1 MLDKKLLTL
10 VGAVGGANVL
20 ITILA
25 SLVVGTTVVG
35 PVGPSGSNGEIG
47 TSGSNGEV
55 GASGQ
60 NGQTPYIGENG
71 NWWIGS
77 SDTGV
82 SAGGTTNP
90 VDEDFVKDEYNLLT
104 DSLAV
109 EPLAAF
115 SMDTTWNDEIATTFT
130 HVSTQEQLLA
140 MESGGA
146 YILMQDI
153 VLTSSWTPLGLGS
166 PMTVQLDGNG
176 FSIIDLVLY
185 SDESNPVG
193 LFSSLNESI
202 IFDLTFENADIDR
215 TNSVSDT
222 GILAG
227 AISESWIR
235 NIVIEDSNVNGNSQ
249 TGLVAGYI
257 SDSELSDIVL
267 NNNTLT
273 ATSNT
278 GGITNLLTSSKV
290 RNVTVDNLTFAPNF
304 VLANE
309 IEGLTDR
316 YHVGGLF
323 GTIGMN
329 IQISNVSID
338 ELSMDFVNNSY
349 YLSNSNSVKEV
360 GGMIGKVDGQSNY
373 DSIIHLE
380 NIVIEDAD
388 ILARGD
394 VGGLIG
400 YVDSASLVLNDVQ
413 LLSASNIYAGSLL
426 DAEDTVDVENLT
438 ATNMDFLG
446 TNVGGLIGKTDDT
459 GVLIMDAFTD
469 ANIVGSG
476 YVGGFIGFADA
487 EQDEQDFIYIKNS
500 LSSNN
505 ITLTNNYGGGFVG
518 RADNLE
524 YVIVENAGN
533 HSEVFGYNTFST
545 NYANDVGGFFGSL
558 YEIDLFALISNAYNQ
573 GDVIGSNDVGG
584 FVGYNEI
591 EGLDDDSLSNG
602 GLILYNT
609 YNSGNISGFEDVGGF
624 VGEQYEQTNILEI
637 YNSFQ
642 AGTLYVGEGGTP
654 DFSSE
659 DYGGFIG
666 DNNDSNS
673 KINIFN
679 SFYLAGID
687 NEENVLFPIGYD
699 NSNSLSGGNGLPTTG
714 FINILISG
722 ANGEGNSFA
731 LTSMDIFEGEN
742 NFYFEDLWDFE
753 EAWTFEG
760 YIEGFPT
767 LIHTFDF

>member
-1 MLDKKLLTL
+1 VLDKKLLTL
-10 VGAVGGANVL
+10 VGSVGGANVL

-25 SLVVGTTVVG
+25 SLLVGTTVVG

-47 TSGSNGEV
+47 ASGSNGQV

-90 VDEDFVKDEYNLLT
+90 VDESFVKDEYNLLT

-109 EPLAAF
+109 EPLAPF
-115 SMDTTWNDEIATTFT
+115 SMDTAWNVWINPTFT
-130 HVSTQEQLLA
+130 PVSNQDQLLA
-140 MESGGA
+140 MVDGGS
-146 YILMQDI
+146 YILSQDI
-153 VLTSSWTPLGLGS
+153 VLTSLWTPLGLGS
-166 PMTVQLDGNG
+166 QMSVQLDGNG
-176 FSIIDLVLY
+176 FSIIDLVID
-185 SDESNPVG
+185 STESNPVG
-193 LFSSLNESI
+193 LFSSLDDSI

-215 TNSVSDT
+215 TNTISDT

-227 AISESWIR
+227 AISNSWLK
-235 NIVIEDSNVNGNSQ
+235 NIVIEDSNVNGIRE
-249 TGLVAGYI
+249 TGLVAGSI
-257 SDSELSDIVL
+257 SDSELSDIFL
-267 NNNTLT
+267 NQNTLT
-273 ATSNT
+273 ATSNS
-278 GGITNLLTSSKV
+278 GGISKLLTSSKV
-290 RNVTVDNLTFAPNF
+290 RNVNVFNLDFEPNF
-304 VLANE
+304 ILSRDT
-309 IEGLTDR
+309 EGLSDQSDL
-316 YHVGGLF
+316 GGLF

-329 IQISNVSID
+329 TQISNVSID
-338 ELSMDFVNNSY
+338 DLFMDFVNDSY
-349 YLSNSNSVKEV
+349 YVGQNLVNKV
-360 GGMIGKVDGQSNY
+360 GGLIGKVDGQTNY
-373 DSIIHLE
+373 DSITHLE
-380 NIVIEDAD
+380 NIVIEYAF
-388 ILARGD
+388 ISANSQ
-394 VGGLIG
+394 VGGIIG

-413 LLSASNIYAGSLL
+413 LFAPSTVYAGYLN
-426 DAEDTVDVENLT
+426 DAEDVVNVNNLT
-438 ATNMDFLG
+438 ATNMESLG
-446 TNVGGLIGKTDDT
+446 SYVGGLIGQTDGT

-469 ANIVGSG
+469 ANLVGSS
-476 YVGGFIGFADA
+476 YVGGFIGFADG
-487 EQDEQDFIYIKNS
+487 EQDEDEFVYIKNS
-500 LSSNN
+500 LSNNN
-505 ITLTNNYGGGFVG
+505 IRLTTDYGGGFVG

-533 HSEVFGYNTFST
+533 HSEVLGYNYFSE
-545 NYANDVGGFFGSL
+545 NFASDVGGFFGTL

-573 GDVIGSNDVGG
+573 GDVIGSNNVGG

-591 EGLDDDSLSNG
+591 EGLDDSSLSNG

-609 YNSGNISGFEDVGGF
+609 YNSGNISGSDDVGGF
-624 VGEQYEQTNILEI
+624 VGEQYDQTNILEI

-666 DNNDSNS
+666 DNDASRS
-673 KINIFN
+673 EINIFN
-679 SFYLAGID
+679 SFYLAAID
-687 NEENVLFPIGYD
+687 DEENVLFPIGYD
-699 NSNSLSGGNGLPTTG
+699 GSNSFSSLPTTG

-731 LTSMDIFEGEN
+731 LNSMDIFEGEN

-760 YIEGFPT
+760 NIEGFPT

>member
-47 TSGSNGEV
+47 ASGSNGEV

-104 DSLAV
+104 DSIAV

-166 PMTVQLDGNG
+166 TMSIQLDGNG
-176 FSIIDLVLY
+176 FSIIDLVID
-185 SDESNPVG
+185 STESNPVG
-193 LFSSLNESI
+193 LFSSLDDSI

-215 TNSVSDT
+215 TNTISDT

-227 AISESWIR
+227 AISNSWLK
-235 NIVIEDSNVNGNSQ
+235 NIAIEDSNVNGIRE
-249 TGLVAGYI
+249 TGLVAGSI
-257 SDSELSDIVL
+257 GDSELSDIVL

-273 ATSNT
+273 ATSNS
-278 GGITNLLTSSKV
+278 GGITKLLSSSKV
-290 RNVTVDNLTFAPNF
+290 RNVNVFNLAFEPNF
-304 VLANE
+304 ILSRDT
-309 IEGLTDR
+309 EGLIDKSDL
-316 YHVGGLF
+316 GGLF

-329 IQISNVSID
+329 IQINNVTID
-338 ELSMDFVNNSY
+338 NLFMDFVNDSY
-349 YLSNSNSVKEV
+349 YVATNLVNKV
-360 GGMIGKVDGQSNY
+360 GGLIGKVDGQNNY
-373 DSIIHLE
+373 DSITHLE
-380 NIVIEDAD
+380 NIVIEYAF
-388 ILARGD
+388 ILANSQ
-394 VGGLIG
+394 VGGIIG

-413 LLSASNIYAGSLL
+413 LFAPSTVYAGYLN
-426 DAEDTVDVENLT
+426 DAEDVVNVNSLT
-438 ATNMDFLG
+438 ATNMGSLG
-446 TNVGGLIGKTDDT
+446 GYVGGLIGETNET
-459 GVLIMDAFTD
+459 GVLIMDAYTD
-469 ANIVGSG
+469 AKLVGSN
-476 YVGGFIGFADA
+476 YVGGFIGYADGD
-487 EQDEQDFIYIKNS
+487 QDDEEFVYVKNS
-500 LSSNN
+500 LSNNN

-545 NYANDVGGFFGSL
+545 NYADVVGGFFGSL

-591 EGLDDDSLSNG
+591 EGLDDSSLLNG

-609 YNSGNISGFEDVGGF
+609 YNSGNISGYDDVGGF
-624 VGEQYEQTNILEI
+624 VGEQYDQTNILEI

-659 DYGGFIG
+659 DYGGLIG
-666 DNNDSNS
+666 INGNS
-673 KINIFN
+673 LSKVNVFN
-679 SFYLAGID
+679 SFYLAAID
-687 NEENVLFPIGYD
+687 DEENVLFPIGYD
-699 NSNSLSGGNGLPTTG
+699 NSNSLSGGNALPTTG

-731 LTSMDIFEGEN
+731 LNSMDIFEGEN
-742 NFYFEDLWDFE
+742 NFYFEDLWDLE
-753 EAWTFEG
+753 EAWTFERNP
-760 YIEGFPT
+760 ESFPT
-767 LIHTFDF
+767 LIHTFDLL

>member
-1 MLDKKLLTL
+1 VLDKKLLTL
-10 VGAVGGANVL
+10 VGSVGGANVL

-47 TSGSNGEV
+47 ASGSNGEV

-104 DSLAV
+104 DSIAV

-146 YILMQDI
+146 YILLQDI

-166 PMTVQLDGNG
+166 TMSIQLDGNG
-176 FSIIDLVLY
+176 FSIIDLVID
-185 SDESNPVG
+185 STESNPVG
-193 LFSSLNESI
+193 LFSSLDDSI

-215 TNSVSDT
+215 TNTISDT

-227 AISESWIR
+227 AISNSWLK
-235 NIVIEDSNVNGNSQ
+235 NIVIEDSNVNGIRE
-249 TGLVAGYI
+249 TGLVAGSI

-273 ATSNT
+273 ATSNS
-278 GGITNLLTSSKV
+278 GGITKLLTSSKV
-290 RNVTVDNLTFAPNF
+290 RNVNVFNLAFEPNF
-304 VLANE
+304 ILSKDT
-309 IEGLTDR
+309 EGLVDR
-316 YHVGGLF
+316 FHIGGLF

-338 ELSMDFVNNSY
+338 DLFMDFVNDSY
-349 YLSNSNSVKEV
+349 YLGTNLVLNV
-360 GGMIGKVDGQSNY
+360 GGLIGTVDGQSNY
-373 DSIIHLE
+373 DSITHLE
-380 NIVIEDAD
+380 NIVIEYAF
-388 ILARGD
+388 ILANSQ
-394 VGGLIG
+394 VGGIIG

-413 LLSASNIYAGSLL
+413 LFAPSTVYAGSLN
-426 DAEDTVDVENLT
+426 DAEDVVNVNSLT
-438 ATNMDFLG
+438 ATNMDLLG
-446 TNVGGLIGKTDDT
+446 ANIGGLIGKTDDT

-469 ANIVGSG
+469 ANIYGSG
-476 YVGGFIGFADA
+476 YVGGFIGFADG

-500 LSSNN
+500 LSNNN
-505 ITLTNNYGGGFVG
+505 ITFTNNHGGGFVG
-518 RADNLE
+518 EANQLN

-533 HSEVFGYNTFST
+533 HSEVLGYNTFST

-573 GDVIGSNDVGG
+573 GDLVGSNNVGG

-591 EGLDDDSLSNG
+591 EGLDDSSLSNG

-624 VGEQYEQTNILEI
+624 VGEQYDQTNILEI

-654 DFSSE
+654 DFSSG

-666 DNNDSNS
+666 NNEYSLS
-673 KINIFN
+673 KVNVFN
-679 SFYLAGID
+679 SFYLAAID
-687 NEENVLFPIGYD
+687 DEENVLFPIGYD
-699 NSNSLSGGNGLPTTG
+699 NSNSLSGSNALPTTG

-731 LTSMDIFEGEN
+731 LNSMDIFEGEN

-760 YIEGFPT
+760 NIEGFPT